1 MPVRRL
7 AGFVMMRKKVF
18 DPKQQETDLA
28 GKIGA
33 GLERVSQAFK
43 VLLWDKAKPFG
54 LSPIQIQILI
64 FIAHHSR
71 ELSNVSHLAQEF
83 NVTKPTISD
92 AVRVLRQKELIIKD
106 HSSADSRSYTILL
119 SDKGN
124 EIVAQTEDFAQP
136 IYEQINQLDKG
147 EQVELF
153 RLLSKVIYQFNQK
166 GILSVQRTCF
176 ACKFYSSSEE
186 GHYCNLLV
194 QPLKEEEIR
203 LDCLEFESKS

>member
-43 VLLWDKAKPFG
+43 VLLWDKAKAFG
-54 LSPIQIQILI
+54 FSPIQIQILI

-106 HSSADSRSYTILL
+106 RSSADSRSYTILL

-176 ACKFYSSSEE
+176 A
-186 GHYCNLLV
+186 
-194 QPLKEEEIR
+194 
-203 LDCLEFESKS
+203 